1 MADRHQG
8 HSSRSGASSG
18 GFSISGITSMAQQLF
33 QAATSS
39 RIATIF
45 ALFAIVALIF
55 VVRLFVLQFVLADD
69 YSQQAQDSRTVDIEI
84 TPKRGTIYDRNGNV
98 LATSVDCTTIY
109 CNPTEIQDVDGTA
122 RQLKKI
128 LGGKTATYTE
138 ALSRQNTSFAYVQRQ
153 VDSDKAQKVQD
164 LNIQGLYFLSDSKR
178 EYPNGSIGGQIIG
191 LTDIDGNGLTGL
203 ELYYNGILGGNAGH
217 VTYEQGQNGIV
228 IAGTEHRQEAVAG
241 QDIVISL
248 DLDMQEYV
256 EKAVST
262 GATNLGGDSGQSVL
276 MDGSTGEILAA
287 ASTPLLNPAKKD
299 NIKEGATE
307 LKTVTQAFEPGSIFK
322 AVTMLACLEEGVV
335 TPETKIFCPAKLK
348 ADEYTISDA
357 HERGDTTYTAT
368 EIIQHSSN
376 VGISLC
382 AQKLG
387 FDKLYQYIGKYKLD
401 EEYTGVDFPGEASGY
416 LSNVSDWSEIQ
427 ADNVSFGQGV
437 SVTPIQMT
445 RFYAMLANGGT
456 SVTPHFLIERP
467 QSDGKVSYR
476 TEKVVNNSKAIKNLD
491 KMLETVVSDGTGTA
505 AAIDGFKVAGKTGTA
520 EYVQDGQSGYAKSS
534 YNLSFVGYLPE
545 SNSDLVCF
553 VGVTKVPAD
562 SVTTNIFKDI
572 MTFAINRYNI
582 SPQRG

>member
-1 MADRHQG
+1 MADRG
-8 HSSRSGASSG
+8 HSGRSGATSG
-18 GFSISGITSMAQQLF
+18 GSSIAGLAREIF
-33 QAATSS
+33 AAVTSS
-39 RIATIF
+39 RIAMIF
-45 ALFAIVALIF
+45 ALFALIALAIVI
-55 VVRLFVLQFVLADD
+55 RLFVLQFVLAAD
-69 YSQQAQDSRTVDIEI
+69 YSEQAEDSRTVDIEI

-98 LATSVDCTTIY
+98 LATSVDCITIY
-109 CNPTEIQDVDGTA
+109 CNPTEIEDVDGTA
-122 RQLKKI
+122 KQLKKL
-128 LGGKTATYTE
+128 LGGKTGDYTE
-138 ALSRQNTSFAYVQRQ
+138 PLSRQNTSFAYVKRQ

-203 ELYYNGILGGNAGH
+203 ELYYNDILGGSAGH
-217 VTYEQGQNGIV
+217 VTYEQGNTGIV
-228 IAGTEHRQEAVAG
+228 IAGTERRQEAVAG

-248 DLDMQEYV
+248 DLDMQEYL
-256 EKAVST
+256 EKAISS

-276 MDGSTGEILAA
+276 MDGSNGEILAA
-287 ASTPLLNPAKKD
+287 ASTPLLNPAKK
-299 NIKEGATE
+299 NSIKEGATE

-322 AVTMLACLEEGVV
+322 PATMLACLEEGVV
-335 TPETKIFCPAKLK
+335 TPKTRIYCPAKLK

-357 HERGDTTYTAT
+357 HERSDTTYTT
-368 EIIQHSSN
+368 TQILQYSSN

-387 FDKLYQYIGKYKLD
+387 FDKLYEYLGKYKLD
-401 EEYTGVDFPGEASGY
+401 EEYTGVDFPGEATGY

-427 ADNVSFGQGV
+427 GDNVSFGQGV
-437 SVTPIQMT
+437 SETPMQMT

-456 SVTPHFLIERP
+456 AVTPHFLIEKP
-467 QSDGKVSYR
+467 QSDGKVSYSS
-476 TEKVVNNSKAIKNLD
+476 EKIVTNSKAIRQVD
-491 KMLETVVSDGTGTA
+491 KMLEKVVTSGTGTA

-520 EYVQDGQSGYAKSS
+520 EYVEDGKTGYVDGS